1 MILYF
6 AADLVWA
13 SRIKATA
20 DALGVACRPART
32 PEMLD
37 ARRADSPVR
46 SLIVDLDAGPAAVD
60 LIRHARSGEGQ
71 RLRIL
76 AFGPHVAKE
85 LFQAAR
91 DAGADEVL
99 TRGSFDHSL
108 EDVLLR
114 LAASA

>member
-20 DALGVACRPART
+20 DALGIACRPART
-32 PEMLD
+32 LAMLD

-46 SLIVDLDAGPAAVD
+46 SLVVDLDAGDDAIE
-60 LIRHARSGEGQ
+60 LIRHARSGEGP

-99 TRGSFDHSL
+99 PRGAFDHGL
-108 EDVLLR
+108 EDILLR
-114 LAASA
+114 LAASV